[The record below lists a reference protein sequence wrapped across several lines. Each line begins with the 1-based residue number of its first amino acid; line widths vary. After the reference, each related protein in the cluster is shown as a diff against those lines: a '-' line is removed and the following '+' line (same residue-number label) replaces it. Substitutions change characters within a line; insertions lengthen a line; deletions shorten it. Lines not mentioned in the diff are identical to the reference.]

1 MLDMFGKK
9 KKKIKDE
16 QKELKEKKI
25 QELINVKD
33 VEGGLLYTKDGYIQ
47 GYIRVLPMNVSLLS
61 KAEKRRKRDL
71 IKEKLNDEEHFEF
84 LKMSKSVDLSQQ
96 INYLQNLAKECDNHI
111 KKMGLLESI
120 RATSKY
126 SQQGEMVENQ
136 YYYMFRVRNKDTHS
150 EKELKDKLFDFSNKL
165 EECEVK
171 SYILDDMEIIE
182 VANLFCNPM
191 TADTEYLE
199 LSSYVSTFLDN

>member
-1 MLDMFGKK
+1 MIDMFGKK

-16 QKELKEKKI
+16 QKEQKEQKI

-136 YYYMFRVRNKDTHS
+136 YYYMFRVKNKDTHS